1 MKRLIIIKILFIVL
15 LVFYITGCD
24 DEISVPEGTLKV
36 VLKNAPDYNLY
47 NLKILI
53 YSLEDKINAIEERI
67 VPNNQEIEIDLNI
80 GNYLVKLSSYPSY
93 NNLYLY
99 EKAFQI
105 RQDNITEIIFEINE

>member
-15 LVFYITGCD
+15 LVFSITGCD

-36 VLKNAPDYNLY
+36 VLKNAPDY

>member
-15 LVFYITGCD
+15 LVFSITGCD

-105 RQDNITEIIFEINE
+105 RRDNITEVIFEINE